1 MKKALSMILACVLC
15 LALCACAQLN
25 NSKDRSYSSTNAPSA
40 PKNDYYLSDTC
51 DYVLCTGTDNDGD
64 FYELV
69 ANQKESSSGFEISVG
84 VIKNNAWLYQMS
96 KDFPFLGDDNLFHI
110 TGNNN
115 GKEGTSLKVASSVIK
130 EIYFVDTGAFLLDCC
145 LPSTRGPFFFDNAYI
160 IFNCDSLDSCTI
172 NREETSLVFLKN
184 QADFGWND
192 STPSSYGQIY
202 TENGKL
208 IMCRQLTQG
217 VNNPVYDWCIFDMRT
232 LKYDVIAPQV
242 ERIRA
247 ESVLREG
254 LFLASD
260 QCFYNTSAQKIID
273 LSSYDIVEF
282 ADKQSYFHDGTCTFI
297 AKNSLGTRFRVTI
310 DSSGNVLSEEK
321 ET

>member
-1 MKKALSMILACVLC
+1 MKKALSIILTCMLC
-15 LALCACAQLN
+15 LVLCACVQLN
-25 NSKDRSYSSTNAPSA
+25 KPKDQSYDGTNASSA
-40 PKNDYYLSDTC
+40 PINDSHLSDTC
-51 DYVLCTGTDNDGD
+51 DYVLCTGTDNDGN

-69 ANQKESSSGFEISVG
+69 ANQKESSSGFEISIG
-84 VIKNNAWLYQMS
+84 VIKNNAWLYQLS

-110 TGNNN
+110 TGNNG
-115 GKEGTSLKVASSVIK
+115 GKEGTSLKVASAVIK

-145 LPSTRGPFFFDNAYI
+145 LPSTGAPFFFDNAYI

-172 NREETSLVFLKN
+172 NREEVSLVFLKN
-184 QADFGWND
+184 QANFGWND
-192 STPSSYGQIY
+192 PTPSSYGKIY

-208 IMCRQLTQG
+208 IMYKRLTRD
-217 VNNPVYDWCIFDMRT
+217 VNNPVYDWCIFDMKT
-232 LKYDVIAPQV
+232 LKYDVIASQV
-242 ERIRA
+242 EEIWV

-254 LFLASD
+254 MFLASD
-260 QCFYNTSAQKIID
+260 QCFYNTSAQKVID

-297 AKNSLGTRFRVTI
+297 AKNSLGTKFRVTI

-321 ET
+321 AT